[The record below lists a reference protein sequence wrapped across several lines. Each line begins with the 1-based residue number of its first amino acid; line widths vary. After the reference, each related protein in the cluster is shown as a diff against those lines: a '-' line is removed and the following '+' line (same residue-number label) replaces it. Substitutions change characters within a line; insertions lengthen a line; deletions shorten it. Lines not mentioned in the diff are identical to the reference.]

1 MNSLFSKYKLWDF
14 IENWKKETVEYVSNL
29 SPQDVIGVD
38 QELLIQEIVTERR
51 KQGIALDE
59 SHIECLEPIEVQI
72 EVDRNPNL
80 AFHNIFDPHFIKGTS
95 VSFLIPFD
103 GDYRFFETMPST
115 RNLCPPRG
123 IIHKKQ
129 LEVVFQ
135 GDDLNP
141 DIIDQQFQQTLSNI
155 KEYLSWINLDLT
167 GYNKALPLL
176 IRPVLMQ
183 RIDKIQKDT
192 VLISRLKYPI
202 RPRSSCQ
209 EQTINVTPKRKI
221 FPREQRL
228 LGRETPLE
236 PSIEMSE
243 YEHILEIIKNMA
255 SVMENSPKAFQA
267 MDEESI
273 RQHFLVQLNGHYDGT
288 ATGETFNF
296 NGKTDIIIKA
306 GDRNVFIAECKFWKG
321 KSAFSDTITQLL
333 NYSGWRD
340 TKTAILLFSKNRD
353 FTSVLQQISPICH
366 AHPNFICES
375 PQKGETDFRF
385 VFSHKDDSSRRLYL
399 AVLAFNIPSAK
410 NS

>member
-123 IIHKKQ
+123 IIHKNQ
-129 LEVVFQ
+129 LEIVFQ

-192 VLISRLKYPI
+192 VLISIRLHAVRRCEERQRGLLQHHRRNAVRSEWFRACHAGKGCSRHFGRPEPRPI
-202 RPRSSCQ
+202 RHGCACGDIPRL
-209 EQTINVTPKRKI
+209 R
-221 FPREQRL
+221 F
-228 LGRETPLE
+228 G
-236 PSIEMSE
+236 
-243 YEHILEIIKNMA
+243 
-255 SVMENSPKAFQA
+255 QA
-267 MDEESI
+267 LRRI
-273 RQHFLVQLNGHYDGT
+273 RQRSARLAVTTNHKHIPRLITSSMAVR
-288 ATGETFNF
+288 
-296 NGKTDIIIKA
+296 
-306 GDRNVFIAECKFWKG
+306 RNTLYSIHTKQKMPTKKQMWCYTQ
-321 KSAFSDTITQLL
+321 KS
-333 NYSGWRD
+333 
-340 TKTAILLFSKNRD
+340 ILLCDIYLFSLCFLSLRPCFLEKQGYN
-353 FTSVLQQISPICH
+353 V
-366 AHPNFICES
+366 
-375 PQKGETDFRF
+375 
-385 VFSHKDDSSRRLYL
+385 V
-399 AVLAFNIPSAK
+399 
-410 NS
+410 